1 MATYTQNIST
11 ALAND
16 SVTNAKLANM
26 AQGTIKGRAAAAGTG
41 DPQDL
46 TPDQAST
53 ILDGATDPF
62 VRTSDLPAGGVSSVG
77 ATYPIQSSGG
87 ATPTI
92 SAAISTGGNGSAD
105 GGKLVR
111 FRADGEIYFS
121 NNSGSS
127 PSISALSTGAGDGI
141 YSSADAGDGVMA
153 VSNTGKAVHAIAAGN
168 EPAVHAN
175 GQGTAPALEVE
186 QNGAGG
192 TDIATFHDGTGDG
205 LTVLTDGGLAW
216 RSATG
221 SRTTT
226 NALQLF
232 DDTEQGLVPAS
243 GGGTTNFLRA
253 DGTWASPG
261 GGGGGISDGDV
272 LAIGLTFPANGLK
285 IQESGGGSDV
295 LTLRMNE
302 ALTADRVLNIKLN
315 DADRSLTIA
324 ADTTISGTNTGD
336 ETTTTLGS
344 KINGATEK
352 TTPVDADMVGLMDS
366 AASNILKKLSW
377 ANIKSGLWSAW
388 GELINGGTSK
398 ATPVDADALAIMD
411 SAATNATK
419 KLTWAN
425 LKATLKTYFDT
436 LYVLSANEL
445 VGVLGSTQ
453 STTSTTLVDCT
464 GLSVSVA
471 ANSTYQIEGFIL
483 FQSTNATN
491 GVGVSLKGP
500 ASPTEIAFNIQ
511 LARTAST
518 GLNSNAKA
526 YDEFT
531 AMVDVGAANT
541 TYLAVM
547 NGALVNGANAGTLQV
562 RFASETGGATA
573 KIMAGSSIRLK
584 KVA

>member
-1 MATYTQNIST
+1 MPTHDINIT
-11 ALAND
+11 A
-16 SVTNAKLANM
+16 S
-26 AQGTIKGRAAAAGTG
+26 
-41 DPQDL
+41 
-46 TPDQAST
+46 
-53 ILDGATDPF
+53 F
-62 VRTSDLPAGGVSSVG
+62 V
-77 ATYPIQSSGG
+77 Q
-87 ATPTI
+87 
-92 SAAISTGGNGSAD
+92 
-105 GGKLVR
+105 
-111 FRADGEIYFS
+111 
-121 NNSGSS
+121 
-127 PSISALSTGAGDGI
+127 
-141 YSSADAGDGVMA
+141 
-153 VSNTGKAVHAIAAGN
+153 
-168 EPAVHAN
+168 
-175 GQGTAPALEVE
+175 
-186 QNGAGG
+186 
-192 TDIATFHDGTGDG
+192 
-205 LTVLTDGGLAW
+205 
-216 RSATG
+216 
-221 SRTTT
+221 
-226 NALQLF
+226 
-232 DDTEQGLVPAS
+232 
-243 GGGTTNFLRA
+243 
-253 DGTWASPG
+253 
-261 GGGGGISDGDV
+261 DGDT
-272 LAIGLTFPANGLK
+272 LATGLTFPANGLK

-295 LTLRMNE
+295 LTLRLDEVLSNNR
-302 ALTADRVLNIKLN
+302 ALNIQVSDGDRTVN
-315 DADRSLTIA
+315 VTGDAELE
-324 ADTTISGTNTGD
+324 GTNTGD

-388 GELINGGTSK
+388 GALINGGTSK

-500 ASPTEIAFNIQ
+500 ASPTEIAFNTQ
-511 LARTAST
+511 LSRS
-518 GLNSNAKA
+518 GSNVVSNAKA

-531 AMVDVGAANT
+531 VMPDVSIANT
-541 TYLAVM
+541 TYFAVM

>member
-1 MATYTQNIST
+1 MPTHDINIT
-11 ALAND
+11 ASFVQD
-16 SVTNAKLANM
+16 
-26 AQGTIKGRAAAAGTG
+26 GR
-41 DPQDL
+41 
-46 TPDQAST
+46 
-53 ILDGATDPF
+53 
-62 VRTSDLPAGGVSSVG
+62 V
-77 ATYPIQSSGG
+77 
-87 ATPTI
+87 
-92 SAAISTGGNGSAD
+92 
-105 GGKLVR
+105 
-111 FRADGEIYFS
+111 
-121 NNSGSS
+121 
-127 PSISALSTGAGDGI
+127 LST
-141 YSSADAGDGVMA
+141 
-153 VSNTGKAVHAIAAGN
+153 
-168 EPAVHAN
+168 
-175 GQGTAPALEVE
+175 
-186 QNGAGG
+186 
-192 TDIATFHDGTGDG
+192 
-205 LTVLTDGGLAW
+205 
-216 RSATG
+216 
-221 SRTTT
+221 
-226 NALQLF
+226 
-232 DDTEQGLVPAS
+232 
-243 GGGTTNFLRA
+243 
-253 DGTWASPG
+253 
-261 GGGGGISDGDV
+261 
-272 LAIGLTFPANGLK
+272 GLTFPANGLK

-295 LTLRMNE
+295 LTLRLGEVLSTN
-302 ALTADRVLNIKLN
+302 RVLSIQVSDGDRTVNITG
-315 DADRSLTIA
+315 DAEL
-324 ADTTISGTNTGD
+324 SGTNTGD

-366 AASNILKKLSW
+366 AASNVLKKLSW
-377 ANIKSGLWSAW
+377 ANIKAGLWSAW
-388 GELINGGTSK
+388 GALINGGTDK

-491 GVGVSLKGP
+491 GIGVSLNGP

-511 LARTAST
+511 FARTVS
-518 GLNSNAKA
+518 LNFNSNAKA

-531 AMVDVGAANT
+531 IMPDVGAANT
-541 TYLAVM
+541 TYFALM
-547 NGALVNGANAGTLQV
+547 NGTLVNGANAGTLQV

>member
-1 MATYTQNIST
+1 MPTHDINIT
-11 ALAND
+11 A
-16 SVTNAKLANM
+16 S
-26 AQGTIKGRAAAAGTG
+26 
-41 DPQDL
+41 
-46 TPDQAST
+46 
-53 ILDGATDPF
+53 F
-62 VRTSDLPAGGVSSVG
+62 V
-77 ATYPIQSSGG
+77 Q
-87 ATPTI
+87 
-92 SAAISTGGNGSAD
+92 
-105 GGKLVR
+105 
-111 FRADGEIYFS
+111 
-121 NNSGSS
+121 
-127 PSISALSTGAGDGI
+127 
-141 YSSADAGDGVMA
+141 
-153 VSNTGKAVHAIAAGN
+153 
-168 EPAVHAN
+168 
-175 GQGTAPALEVE
+175 
-186 QNGAGG
+186 
-192 TDIATFHDGTGDG
+192 
-205 LTVLTDGGLAW
+205 
-216 RSATG
+216 
-221 SRTTT
+221 
-226 NALQLF
+226 
-232 DDTEQGLVPAS
+232 
-243 GGGTTNFLRA
+243 
-253 DGTWASPG
+253 
-261 GGGGGISDGDV
+261 DGDT
-272 LAIGLTFPANGLK
+272 LATGLTFPANGLK

-295 LTLRMNE
+295 LTLRLGEVLSTN
-302 ALTADRVLNIKLN
+302 RVLSIQVSDGDRTVNITG
-315 DADRSLTIA
+315 DAEL
-324 ADTTISGTNTGD
+324 SGTNTGD

-366 AASNILKKLSW
+366 AASNVLKKLSW
-377 ANIKSGLWSAW
+377 ANIKAGLWSAW
-388 GELINGGTSK
+388 GALINGGTDK

-491 GVGVSLKGP
+491 GIGVSLNGP

-511 LARTAST
+511 FARTVS
-518 GLNSNAKA
+518 LNFNSNAKA

-531 AMVDVGAANT
+531 IMPDVGAANT
-541 TYLAVM
+541 TYFALM
-547 NGALVNGANAGTLQV
+547 NGTLVNGANAGTLQV